1 MEKYPILLSQEQA
14 NYIINLLNCEVNKS
28 KSIACDIYEQ
38 FNVHLSKEDVI
49 PILLESEWEVEEEK
63 KTQD

>member
-49 PILLESEWEVEEEK
+49 PILLESE
-63 KTQD
+63 

>member
-1 MEKYPILLSQEQA
+1 
-14 NYIINLLNCEVNKS
+14 
-28 KSIACDIYEQ
+28 
-38 FNVHLSKEDVI
+38 VHLSKEDVI